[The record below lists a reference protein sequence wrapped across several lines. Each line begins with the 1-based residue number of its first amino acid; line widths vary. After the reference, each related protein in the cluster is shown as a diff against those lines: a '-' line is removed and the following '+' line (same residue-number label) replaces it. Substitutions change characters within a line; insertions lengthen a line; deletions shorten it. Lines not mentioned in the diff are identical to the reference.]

1 MCSRSAAARP
11 ALFAGG
17 PACGPCQPRR
27 LSLRCPPALR
37 PPRPLRG
44 VRRSSRSAA
53 SASRLPGSPLPSSS
67 AACRPS
73 APLLRPWVLPQPR
86 RVARPGLRAGPPARV
101 PPVRRP
107 AVPAAFP
114 GGGAASGRSGRA
126 GGGVRGLRPLLPG
139 CAPARFGPCRAA
151 CGLWWPSGG
160 VGLSPISPPP
170 LAPAGGQGERQA
182 CGIAAAGREIER
194 NCARIL
200 AALSALPLPAA
211 ARAAGPPR
219 PFDSPKIVNR
229 TIRRPAR
236 AAFPPIVARRQGLRK
251 RRRSPAALDVAG
263 CCGGKKRLRALDNQR
278 HSCYTDRAKPVVAPA
293 GAAPKGVSMTGTAP
307 SDSSDG
313 AFIFGSLSRRRRART
328 KPFYSHYP
336 AERNKTDIH
345 FVAFIAPQKRITAPY
360 SRNERI
366 RANWPTK

>member
-1 MCSRSAAARP
+1 MSYYQVEERPLAALAHPARKARHGGRLRQGQRRAQLRAARRSAPLAVRCPRRRSNRAATGIKEPPPVRPSRCAVCSRSAAARP

-139 CAPARFGPCRAA
+139 CAPAALARVALPAVFGGPLA
-151 CGLWWPSGG
+151 GWG
-160 VGLSPISPPP
+160 SPPY
-170 LAPAGGQGERQA
+170 
-182 CGIAAAGREIER
+182 
-194 NCARIL
+194 
-200 AALSALPLPAA
+200 
-211 ARAAGPPR
+211 PPR
-219 PFDSPKIVNR
+219 PLPPLGAKGSAKPAASLRRDGRSSATAPAFSRPSPR
-229 TIRRPAR
+229 CRCQPPPAR
-236 AAFPPIVARRQGLRK
+236 RGP
-251 RRRSPAALDVAG
+251 
-263 CCGGKKRLRALDNQR
+263 
-278 HSCYTDRAKPVVAPA
+278 
-293 GAAPKGVSMTGTAP
+293 
-307 SDSSDG
+307 
-313 AFIFGSLSRRRRART
+313 RARLT
-328 KPFYSHYP
+328 VRKLSTARFAAQRAP
-336 AERNKTDIH
+336 H
-345 FVAFIAPQKRITAPY
+345 FLPL
-360 SRNERI
+360 
-366 RANWPTK
+366 